1 MKADNI
7 FLRIIEKHAQTL
19 KLTVVINL
27 KSRQAPQT
35 KRFTVASFDAALIWG
50 KYSSTNLEIS
60 SSDSDV
66 ALSPVYLHRHSRHTL
81 SKDMAPLA
89 NGTAFVDMLREK
101 VELGVMDVNADVRVA
116 KAVNR
121 VATTEV
127 FMVNRFFV
135 MGWMVWWRIMDFG
148 DAVALSAW
156 YLVYPLNLFFRRES
170 IGMSSKCWARVLNDF
185 F

>member
-1 MKADNI
+1 MKPLQI
-7 FLRIIEKHAQTL
+7 

-60 SSDSDV
+60 SSDSEV

-101 VELGVMDVNADVRVA
+101 VEVGVMDVNADVRVA

-121 VATTEV
+121 VAATEV
-127 FMVNRFFV
+127 FMVD
-135 MGWMVWWRIMDFG
+135 M
-148 DAVALSAW
+148 
-156 YLVYPLNLFFRRES
+156 
-170 IGMSSKCWARVLNDF
+170 
-185 F
+185 